1 MAKGYRP
8 TGDQHQAITHAAN
21 SGADT
26 GIRCQLLNPV
36 EEDQVTRLLFDES
49 YCLQEKFDGR
59 RLMVRKRGDEITG
72 INRRGLVVSV
82 PEAIRAAV
90 AGLPVDALLDGEV
103 VGETYHVFDLLE
115 VKGHDIRNQAY
126 LQRYAGLLTLLPMD
140 NDALLWVCTSLHT
153 DDKVGTYEELRHLGK
168 EGIVFKKIDAPFS
181 PGRPN
186 SGGSQLK
193 FKFVETASFVV
204 TGINRQRSVTLGL
217 YGTGKA
223 SLAPQPAGNVT
234 IPPNQPI
241 PRIGAVAE
249 VRYLY
254 AYRESGSIYQ
264 PVYLGERDD
273 IPDTDCSTT
282 QLKYKAEPI
291 AA

>member
-1 MAKGYRP
+1 V
-8 TGDQHQAITHAAN
+8 
-21 SGADT
+21 
-26 GIRCQLLNPV
+26 LLNTAIERLYDLNVGITPV
-36 EEDQVTRLLFDES
+36 EEGSPHERPHKPLLLLAVFD
-49 YCLQEKFDGR
+49 
-59 RLMVRKRGDEITG
+59 
-72 INRRGLVVSV
+72 
-82 PEAIRAAV
+82 
-90 AGLPVDALLDGEV
+90 LLDGEA
-103 VGETYHVFDLLE
+103 VGDTFHAFDLLE
-115 VKGHDIRNQAY
+115 VKGHDVRNQAY
-126 LQRYAGLLTLLPMD
+126 LQRYSGLLTLLPHD
-140 NDALLWVCTSLHT
+140 NPSLQW
-153 DDKVGTYEELRHLGK
+153 VGTDIQPEDKLATYGQLLREGK
-168 EGIVFKKIDAPFS
+168 EGVVLKRIDAPFS